1 MRPGGEKRRSSRRR
15 RRLRCSKRRVVAE
28 FFLQRGDEE
37 PSSAAVPPPNPS
49 RRMSAIHLMVDDM
62 TLKFVQDQNKK
73 KPPLMFHPYS
83 VAINYWDYMLIIL
96 VAYTAAVIPWNVA
109 FQMRD
114 DCSETVE
121 VEDGEELG
129 CIPDAVKALDIFV
142 DVLFWLDILVNFRT
156 AYIDNKRHTIFDQKK
171 VALHYGKGWFI
182 LDFIGTF
189 PFEIVAKSIISSS
202 SGDLANKDIMYLRLL
217 KLPRIIRA
225 ARLVKKLDIFTSN
238 KTIRV
243 LKLIFLFLLLGHW
256 VGCIWYFVG
265 SWQAEN
271 VGANI
276 FTGDFVWIQ
285 RPLLNNN
292 GYDKTDVRTKYTAA
306 VYWALTTMTSVGYG
320 DIVPLTN
327 IERYYT
333 IFVQLLGAIC
343 TAVIFGNV
351 GAALISH
358 EHALAK
364 NSTRVQTINEILDF
378 HDLPDDLLGRIKEN
392 INYMLIRHRG
402 LDSSEMLNDLPG
414 NLRTDLLVHSMGNVI
429 SSSHMF
435 KNCKSQGFI
444 RTIVSQLRPEAY
456 CPDDVIYYQGEC
468 SKHLYFIE
476 TGSVKLLF
484 GKEMFLLA
492 VLKEKD
498 HFGETE
504 LFSPRKRM
512 VTVKA
517 ITFCD
522 VHCLQAD
529 LLEETLRMF
538 KECQEHVMAFVQA
551 RRKAFE
557 MLQNKRGTRTP
568 SISDTPYGQDYKE
581 ELEKYSQ
588 KIQGDISLMNTESD
602 FDAKQNRNME
612 VVYKALEK
620 IKDQLKYVKES
631 QSQLGQKLEEYED
644 MQSHKLSI
652 ISPVTS
658 PTSDNN

>member
-1 MRPGGEKRRSSRRR
+1 MAH
-15 RRLRCSKRRVVAE
+15 V
-28 FFLQRGDEE
+28 
-37 PSSAAVPPPNPS
+37 S

-62 TLKFVQDQNKK
+62 TLKFAQDQQKK
-73 KPPLMFHPYS
+73 KPFLMFHPYS
-83 VAINYWDYMLIIL
+83 LGRNYWDYMLIVL

-114 DCSETVE
+114 DCSETVT
-121 VEDGEELG
+121 DSAGEELG
-129 CIPDAVKALDIFV
+129 CMPDSIKAMDILV
-142 DVLFWLDILVNFRT
+142 DVLFWIDILVNFRT
-156 AYIDNKRHTIFDQKK
+156 AYIDNKKHTIFDQKK
-171 VALHYGKGWFI
+171 VAMHYAKGWFT

-189 PFEIVAKSIISSS
+189 PFELIAKEIIDSG
-202 SGDLANKDIMYLRLL
+202 SGDLATKDVMYLRLL
-217 KLPRIIRA
+217 KLPRIVRA

-238 KTIRV
+238 KAIRV

-256 VGCIWYFVG
+256 IGCIWYFVG

-285 RPLLNNN
+285 KPLLSGN
-292 GYDKTDVRTKYTAA
+292 GYDQTDVRTKYTAA

-327 IERYYT
+327 IERYFT

-358 EHALAK
+358 ENAMAK
-364 NSTRVQTINEILDF
+364 NSQRVQTINEIIDF
-378 HDLPDDLLGRIKEN
+378 HDLPEELLGRIKEN

-402 LDSSEMLNDLPG
+402 LDSSEMLDDLPG

-429 SSSHMF
+429 SSSHLF

-444 RTIVSQLRPEAY
+444 RTIVAQLKPEAY

-476 TGSVKLLF
+476 TGSVKVVY

-492 VLKEKD
+492 VLNERD

-512 VTVKA
+512 VTVQA

-522 VHCLQAD
+522 LHCLQAD
-529 LLEETLRMF
+529 LLENTLKMF
-538 KECQEHVMAFVQA
+538 RECEKHVMAYVQS
-551 RRKAFE
+551 RTKAFE
-557 MLQNKRGTRTP
+557 TLQQKRGTR
-568 SISDTPYGQDYKE
+568 SRESSGIQENHDYRD

-588 KIQGDISLMNTESD
+588 KIEGDTSQLATELNQ
-602 FDAKQNRNME
+602 DASHSRNIE
-612 VVYKALEK
+612 YVYKALEGMK
-620 IKDQLKYVKES
+620 SQMNYVKTS
-631 QSQLGQKLEEYED
+631 QQKLGEKLEEYEA
-644 MQSHKLSI
+644 MQSHRVSI
-652 ISPVTS
+652 TPATS
-658 PTSDNN
+658 PS

>member
-1 MRPGGEKRRSSRRR
+1 M
-15 RRLRCSKRRVVAE
+15 
-28 FFLQRGDEE
+28 
-37 PSSAAVPPPNPS
+37 PPPNPS

-62 TLKFVQDQNKK
+62 TMKFVQDQQKK

-83 VAINYWDYMLIIL
+83 VARNYWDYMLIML

-114 DCSETVE
+114 DCGSEAATE
-121 VEDGEELG
+121 EDEELG
-129 CIPDAVKALDIFV
+129 CMPDSVKALDILV

-171 VALHYGKGWFI
+171 VALHYAKGWFI

-189 PFEIVAKSIISSS
+189 PFELVAKSIISSS

-225 ARLVKKLDIFTSN
+225 ARLLKKLDIFTSN

-285 RPLLNNN
+285 RPLLNGN
-292 GYDKTDVRTKYTAA
+292 GYDKTDVRAKYTAA

-358 EHALAK
+358 ENALAK
-364 NSTRVQTINEILDF
+364 NSERVQTINEILDF
-378 HDLPDDLLGRIKEN
+378 HDLPEDLLARIKDN

-402 LDSSEMLNDLPG
+402 LDSSQMLNDLPG

-429 SSSHMF
+429 SSSNMF
-435 KNCKSQGFI
+435 RKCKSQGFI
-444 RTIVSQLRPEAY
+444 RTIVSHLRPEAY
-456 CPDDVIYYQGEC
+456 CPDDTIYYQGEC

-476 TGSVKLLF
+476 SGSVKLLY

-492 VLKEKD
+492 VLKEND

-512 VTVKA
+512 VTVQA

-522 VHCLQAD
+522 VHCLRAD
-529 LLEETLRMF
+529 LLESTLKLF
-538 KECQEHVMAFVQA
+538 KECQDNVMEYVQS

-557 MLQNKRGTRTP
+557 VLQNKRGSRSL
-568 SISDTPYGQDYKE
+568 SISETVTKQDYKD
-581 ELEKYSQ
+581 ELEKYSK
-588 KIQGDISLMNTESD
+588 KIEGDTASLNTEE
-602 FDAKQNRNME
+602 DAVSKQNRNLE
-612 VVYKALEK
+612 IVYKALEK
-620 IKDQLKYVKES
+620 IKNQMKYVKES
-631 QSQLGQKLEEYED
+631 QTQLGRKLEEYES
-644 MQSHKLSI
+644 MQSHQVTLTPVA
-652 ISPVTS
+652 SPE
-658 PTSDNN
+658 

>member
-1 MRPGGEKRRSSRRR
+1 
-15 RRLRCSKRRVVAE
+15 
-28 FFLQRGDEE
+28 
-37 PSSAAVPPPNPS
+37 
-49 RRMSAIHLMVDDM
+49 MSAIHLMVDDM
-62 TLKFVQDQNKK
+62 SMKFLQDQQKK

-83 VAINYWDYMLIIL
+83 VARNYWDYMLIVL

-114 DCSETVE
+114 DCDAEAPTTE
-121 VEDGEELG
+121 EGEELG
-129 CIPDAVKALDIFV
+129 CIPDSIKALDILV

-156 AYIDNKRHTIFDQKK
+156 AYVDNKRHTIFDQKQ
-171 VALHYGKGWFI
+171 VALHYAKGWFT

-189 PFEIVAKSIISSS
+189 PFELVAKSIISSS

-285 RPLLNNN
+285 RPLLNGN
-292 GYDKTDVRTKYTAA
+292 GYDRTDVRTKYTAA

-358 EHALAK
+358 ENALAK
-364 NSTRVQTINEILDF
+364 NSERVQTINEILDF
-378 HDLPDDLLGRIKEN
+378 HDLPDELLDRIKEN

-402 LDSSEMLNDLPG
+402 LDSSQMLNDLPG
-414 NLRTDLLVHSMGNVI
+414 NLRTDLLVQSMGTVI

-435 KNCKSQGFI
+435 KKCKSQGFI
-444 RTIVSQLRPEAY
+444 RTIVSHLRPEAY

-512 VTVKA
+512 VTVQA

-522 VHCLQAD
+522 VHCLLAD
-529 LLEETLRMF
+529 DLETTLKMF
-538 KECQEHVMAFVQA
+538 KECQDNVMEFVQS

-557 MLQNKRGTRTP
+557 VLATKRGSRSF
-568 SISDTPYGQDYKE
+568 SISDAPNSLEDYQE
-581 ELEKYSQ
+581 ELDKYAQ
-588 KIQGDISLMNTESD
+588 KIQGDTKDLNTEN
-602 FDAKQNRNME
+602 DAQSRQNRNLE
-612 VVYKALEK
+612 IVYKALEK
-620 IKDQLKYVKES
+620 IKDQMKYVK
-631 QSQLGQKLEEYED
+631 QAQTKLGEKLEEYES
-644 MQSHKLSI
+644 MQAH
-652 ISPVTS
+652 PVNITPATS
-658 PTSDNN
+658 PAEVREDSK

>member
-1 MRPGGEKRRSSRRR
+1 MAH
-15 RRLRCSKRRVVAE
+15 V
-28 FFLQRGDEE
+28 
-37 PSSAAVPPPNPS
+37 S

-62 TLKFVQDQNKK
+62 TLKFAQDQQKK
-73 KPPLMFHPYS
+73 KPFLMFHPYS
-83 VAINYWDYMLIIL
+83 LGRNYWDYMLIVL

-114 DCSETVE
+114 DCSETVT
-121 VEDGEELG
+121 DSAGEELG
-129 CIPDAVKALDIFV
+129 CMPDSIKAMDILV
-142 DVLFWLDILVNFRT
+142 DVLFWIDILVNFRT
-156 AYIDNKRHTIFDQKK
+156 AYIDNKKHTIFDQKK
-171 VALHYGKGWFI
+171 VAMHYAKGWFT

-189 PFEIVAKSIISSS
+189 PFELIAKEIIDSG
-202 SGDLANKDIMYLRLL
+202 SGDLATKDVMYLRLL
-217 KLPRIIRA
+217 KLPRIVRA

-238 KTIRV
+238 KAIRV

-256 VGCIWYFVG
+256 IGCIWYFVG

-285 RPLLNNN
+285 KPLLSGN
-292 GYDKTDVRTKYTAA
+292 GYDQTDVRTKYTAA

-327 IERYYT
+327 IERYFT

-358 EHALAK
+358 ENAMAK
-364 NSTRVQTINEILDF
+364 NSQRVQTINEIIDF
-378 HDLPDDLLGRIKEN
+378 HDLPEELLGRIKEN

-402 LDSSEMLNDLPG
+402 LDSSEMLDDLPG

-429 SSSHMF
+429 SSSHLF

-444 RTIVSQLRPEAY
+444 RTIVAQLKPEAY

-476 TGSVKLLF
+476 TGSVKVVY

-492 VLKEKD
+492 VLNERD

-512 VTVKA
+512 VTVQA

-522 VHCLQAD
+522 LHCLQAD
-529 LLEETLRMF
+529 LLENTLKMF
-538 KECQEHVMAFVQA
+538 KECEKHVMAYVQS
-551 RRKAFE
+551 RTKAFE
-557 MLQNKRGTRTP
+557 TLQQKRGTR
-568 SISDTPYGQDYKE
+568 SRESSGIQENHDYRD

-588 KIQGDISLMNTESD
+588 KIEGDTSQLATELNQ
-602 FDAKQNRNME
+602 DASHSRNIE
-612 VVYKALEK
+612 YVYKALEGMK
-620 IKDQLKYVKES
+620 SQMNYVKTS
-631 QSQLGQKLEEYED
+631 QQKLGEKLEEYEA
-644 MQSHKLSI
+644 MQSHRVSI
-652 ISPVTS
+652 TPATS
-658 PTSDNN
+658 PS